1 MPSARESQR
10 RRSRFVLFFCRYRTH
25 AAYEKLAGMSDFER
39 QRNRVV
45 RFIHYSAM
53 TQPVEAYIGC
63 WNPVGIISDD
73 VRFRA
78 PPGCRT
84 CPTVFID
91 ATPGDLRRGDVSVQ
105 YDSFGAGRLAAA
117 EFMREGLTNFA
128 FIGSF
133 GPRYWSD
140 ERQAG
145 FAEAVA
151 ESGGCVDVYGGE
163 RTLDD
168 VLAIQSGIAEWIRAL
183 PKPCGVFAA
192 NDQVGEYVLGT
203 CRYLGVKVPDEI
215 AVIGVDND
223 ETICENTFESLTS
236 IEPDFREAGR
246 LAAKTLESRLRSGR
260 AESAVFGSTRV
271 VRRQSSH
278 MMRRP
283 DYSVRQ
289 VLETIRREACLGMK
303 ARDALALMNCSRRA
317 AEMRFRAATGMSPL
331 EAIDKVRLD
340 RAVEL
345 LAVRDMSLSAVAEK
359 TAFASETM
367 FRRFFKRRTGLSPQ
381 DWRQENCR

>member
-1 MPSARESQR
+1 MGCASELQR
-10 RRSRFVLFFCRYRTH
+10 RQSRFVLFFCRYRTH

-39 QRNRVV
+39 KRNRVV

-73 VRFRA
+73 VRFRT
-78 PPGCRT
+78 PLGCRS

-91 ATPGDLRRGDVSVQ
+91 VDPGDLRRGDVSVQ
-105 YDSFGAGRLAAA
+105 YDSFGAGRLAAL
-117 EFMREGLTNFA
+117 EFMREGLSNFA

-133 GPRYWSD
+133 EPRYWSD

-145 FAEAVA
+145 FTRAVA
-151 ESGGCVDVYGGE
+151 EAGGRVDVYGGE

-183 PKPCGVFAA
+183 PKPCGVLAA

-236 IEPDFREAGR
+236 LEPDFREAGR
-246 LAAKTLESRLRSGR
+246 LAAQALESWLRTGG
-260 AESAVFGSTRV
+260 AEPVEFGSTRV

-345 LAVRDMSLSAVAEK
+345 LAAQDVSLSVVAEK

-381 DWRQENCR
+381 GWRQKNCR